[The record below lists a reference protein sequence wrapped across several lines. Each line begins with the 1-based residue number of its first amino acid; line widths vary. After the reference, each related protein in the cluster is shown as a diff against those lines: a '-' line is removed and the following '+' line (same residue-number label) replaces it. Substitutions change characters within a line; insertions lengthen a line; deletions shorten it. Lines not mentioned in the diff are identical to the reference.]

1 MVRALR
7 HHLTASVVKY
17 GHSIL
22 RQTGFLEG
30 QEVPNPEIVSNGK
43 LYPSLIEDKCVI
55 HHLGLDLLLASCV
68 YFMMI
73 FDGMVPKYGLK
84 VFGIEA
90 TIIVTDKLEEYE
102 GERENFDHGVLDA
115 LSWK

>member
-1 MVRALR
+1 
-7 HHLTASVVKY
+7 
-17 GHSIL
+17 
-22 RQTGFLEG
+22 
-30 QEVPNPEIVSNGK
+30 
-43 LYPSLIEDKCVI
+43 
-55 HHLGLDLLLASCV
+55 
-68 YFMMI
+68 MMI
-73 FDGMVPKYGLK
+73 FDGTVLKYGLK

>member
-1 MVRALR
+1 MVRALH

-17 GHSIL
+17 GHSVL
-22 RQTGFLEG
+22 CQTGFLEG

-68 YFMMI
+68 CLH
-73 FDGMVPKYGLK
+73 DDLRRCGSEVWLEGLR
-84 VFGIEA
+84 
-90 TIIVTDKLEEYE
+90 D
-102 GERENFDHGVLDA
+102 
-115 LSWK
+115 